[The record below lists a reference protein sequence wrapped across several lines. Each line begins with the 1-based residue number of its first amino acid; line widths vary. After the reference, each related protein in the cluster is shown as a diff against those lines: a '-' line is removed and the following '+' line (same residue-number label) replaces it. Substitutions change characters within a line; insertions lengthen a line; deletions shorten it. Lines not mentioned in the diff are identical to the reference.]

1 MSGKNKVHYIRRQPR
16 DRGAGEAGRSVEC
29 CVSKNLR
36 QRSQAD
42 TDSWHG
48 LFDTQVGPTAR
59 VCNLSQKRALILCL
73 GSRMVPTMR
82 RRSGRWRASVPQRGK
97 VSRPRRTHALPVWY
111 ASCFSPDR
119 GSGPRRTRWAASPLL
134 GGYGLRGERYASSP
148 LCAL

>member
-59 VCNLSQKRALILCL
+59 VCNLSQKRADTVGEPPSAEMCVSHMPSLKAKKL
-73 GSRMVPTMR
+73 G
-82 RRSGRWRASVPQRGK
+82 K
-97 VSRPRRTHALPVWY
+97 LP
-111 ASCFSPDR
+111 
-119 GSGPRRTRWAASPLL
+119 
-134 GGYGLRGERYASSP
+134 
-148 LCAL
+148 